1 MPSCRSYCHCTT
13 SSNSHTVVLSKPAS
27 YSPALFSVP
36 VKIHEHAYQSVMV
49 VSRYGES
56 TAVLR
61 LQYVSGCGK
70 STIRVRQKYAGSKA
84 YVWLKY
90 GKSTVCVCVCVCV
103 CGCGCG
109 CGWVGVWVGFLLLV
123 SRVEGFCYTYWA

>member
-13 SSNSHTVVLSKPAS
+13 GSNSHTVVLSKPAS

-49 VSRYGES
+49 VSRYAES

-70 STIRVRQKYAGSKA
+70 STIRVWQKYAGSKA
-84 YVWLKY
+84 YVRLKY
-90 GKSTVCVCVCVCV
+90 GKSTVCVCVCVC
-103 CGCGCG
+103 GC
-109 CGWVGVWVGFLLLV
+109 VGGV
-123 SRVEGFCYTYWA
+123 SSSCFKG